1 MADFWVDTM
10 RTQSRLFRFL
20 ATGGFAALV
29 NISSRYLLTPVI
41 GFEASVL
48 LAYLIGMITA
58 YLLFRLFV
66 FGSSGRTMVSE
77 AYRFVLVNILALI
90 LVWVVSVGLA
100 RIVFP
105 AIAFQWHSEDIAH
118 LVAVCVP
125 AISSYI
131 GHLHF
136 TFKRN

>member
-1 MADFWVDTM
+1 
-10 RTQSRLFRFL
+10 
-20 ATGGFAALV
+20 
-29 NISSRYLLTPVI
+29 
-41 GFEASVL
+41 
-48 LAYLIGMITA
+48 
-58 YLLFRLFV
+58 
-66 FGSSGRTMVSE
+66 MVSE